1 MLAGSAN
8 ELASH
13 LEGVEGWLLPG
24 EAWALYRAV
33 VAAAEQVD
41 SPIVVELG
49 SWKGRSTIALASGL
63 SQGHG
68 IVYAVDPH
76 MGDDGDKPVTGQGE
90 TFSEFQSN
98 IDQAGVADRV
108 RPLRSTSH
116 EARTGFADRS
126 VHLLFVDASHRYQDV
141 LRDIDDWTPTLH
153 EQAVAAFNDPFGD
166 GVSRALSERVLTRRS
181 PYRRPHIVDN
191 TLFSRYLPSVPWR
204 LKDDLALWR
213 MQAAIILERRWLQVR
228 PKVPKR
234 LTHALKFLRGLFVG
248 PSTSDS

>member
-1 MLAGSAN
+1 MLVRSAN
-8 ELASH
+8 ELASR

-33 VAAAEQVD
+33 VGTVEQVD
-41 SPIVVELG
+41 SPTVVELG

-76 MGDDGDKPVTGQGE
+76 LGDDGDKATEQGE

-98 IDQAGVADRV
+98 VDRAGVADRV
-108 RPLRSTSH
+108 RPLRTTSRM
-116 EARTGFADRS
+116 ARIGFSDRS
-126 VHLLFVDASHRYQDV
+126 VHLLFVDASHRYKDV
-141 LRDIDDWTPTLH
+141 LQDIDDWTPKLH
-153 EQAVAAFNDPFGD
+153 DQAVAAFNDPFGD
-166 GVSRALSERVLTRRS
+166 GVSRALRERVLTHRS

-191 TLFSRYLPSVPWR
+191 TLFSRYSPTVPWR
-204 LKDDLALWR
+204 PKDDLALWR
-213 MQAAIILERRWLQVR
+213 MRVAIILGRRWLQVR

-234 LTHALKFLRGLFVG
+234 LAHALKFLRRLFVG
-248 PSTSDS
+248 ASTSAS